1 MSGYINNELKICP
14 LCGNNLENLVV
25 DSENLAFLLEKT
37 QEGKLN
43 DAISLARVV
52 WKNMPQL
59 RYAMDSELIKELSR
73 TTLEDVQD
81 RVNRVLEPMKTFIE
95 AFPKLI
101 DGLPESLRQ
110 DINER
115 LDEHRVALENEFRA
129 LRDLAPKSDE
139 VTKTIQAVLSQ
150 IEDINK
156 KKTEEMEQVLSERF
170 RETLER
176 MGFPEPEQLKLLTQL
191 IPATLPLLEELL
203 RFQKVPSEKGRQ
215 GELEL
220 VEQLREYFPEDECEH
235 VGGPG
240 DTDII
245 AIPRFNGSNLT
256 YRILIESKKNGSGW
270 NRSFIQQTRNHMK
283 LRGERFAILAVDNMP
298 KGANGFLFE
307 QCPEGVVLV
316 TDREYFR
323 VAYGSMRASLIA
335 LQPFCHKEVDFG
347 RLFADQRIS
356 EAVKEAYDYCEFVK
370 RIKEKARRI
379 ETNADGIDQDIDELD
394 KHLRRALN
402 ELQARINN
410 TINQI
415 TPTENNGL
423 SSNHSKTLEV
433 PLSGK

>member
-1 MSGYINNELKICP
+1 MSEYVNNELKTCP
-14 LCGNNLENLVV
+14 LCGNDLENLAV

-101 DGLPESLRQ
+101 EGLPESLRQ

-115 LDEHRVALENEFRA
+115 LDENRVALENEFRA

-170 RETLER
+170 RETLQR
-176 MGFPEPEQLKLLTQL
+176 MSFPEPEQLKLLTQL

-203 RFQKVPSEKGRQ
+203 RFQKVPSEK
-215 GELEL
+215 
-220 VEQLREYFPEDECEH
+220 
-235 VGGPG
+235 
-240 DTDII
+240 
-245 AIPRFNGSNLT
+245 
-256 YRILIESKKNGSGW
+256 
-270 NRSFIQQTRNHMK
+270 
-283 LRGERFAILAVDNMP
+283 
-298 KGANGFLFE
+298 
-307 QCPEGVVLV
+307 
-316 TDREYFR
+316 
-323 VAYGSMRASLIA
+323 
-335 LQPFCHKEVDFG
+335 
-347 RLFADQRIS
+347 
-356 EAVKEAYDYCEFVK
+356 
-370 RIKEKARRI
+370 
-379 ETNADGIDQDIDELD
+379 
-394 KHLRRALN
+394 RAL
-402 ELQARINN
+402 EIRRD
-410 TINQI
+410 
-415 TPTENNGL
+415 
-423 SSNHSKTLEV
+423 
-433 PLSGK
+433 SGHRG

>member
-1 MSGYINNELKICP
+1 MTEYVNNELKICP

-25 DSENLAFLLEKT
+25 GRENLAFLLEKT
-37 QEGKLN
+37 QEGKLD

-73 TTLEDVQD
+73 TTLENVQD

-95 AFPKLI
+95 AFPKLLER
-101 DGLPESLRQ
+101 LPESLRQ

-115 LDEHRVALENEFRA
+115 LDENRVALENEFRA

-215 GELEL
+215 GEVELIQLLE
-220 VEQLREYFPEDECEH
+220 EYYPEDDCQPL
-235 VGGPG
+235 GKSG
-240 DTDII
+240 DTDAL
-245 AIPRFNGSNLT
+245 AIPRFNGTSLGQKV
-256 YRILIESKKNGSGW
+256 LIESKKNSSGW
-270 NRSFIQQTRNHMK
+270 KRSFIEEVRNHMK
-283 LRGERFAILAVDNMP
+283 LRGERFAILAVDVMP
-298 KGANGFLFE
+298 RHSNGFFFE
-307 QCPEGVVLV
+307 QCSEGVILV
-316 TDREYFR
+316 TDRSYFH
-323 VAYGSMRASLIA
+323 VSYGAVRSALIA
-335 LQPFCHKEVDFG
+335 LQPFLHRDIDFR
-347 RLFADQRIS
+347 RLFAEKKIS
-356 EAVKEAYDYCEFVK
+356 EAIDEACRYSEWTK
-370 RIKEKARRI
+370 RMREKAQRI
-379 ETNADGIDQDIDELD
+379 DSNTKGIIEDVNQLD
-394 KHLRRALN
+394 SHLRQTL
-402 ELQARINN
+402 EKLQTRINEAVV
-410 TINQI
+410 QI
-415 TPTENNGL
+415 EAVETKPVIATGVARSGT
-423 SSNHSKTLEV
+423 SS
-433 PLSGK
+433 

>member
-1 MSGYINNELKICP
+1 M
-14 LCGNNLENLVV
+14 CGNDLENLAV
-25 DSENLAFLLEKT
+25 DSENLAFLSEKIH
-37 QEGKLN
+37 EGKLN

-73 TTLEDVQD
+73 TTLEGVQD

-101 DGLPESLRQ
+101 KGLPESLRQ

-115 LDEHRVALENEFRA
+115 LDENRVALENEFRA

-215 GELEL
+215 GEVELIQLLE
-220 VEQLREYFPEDECEH
+220 EYYPEDDCQPL
-235 VGGPG
+235 GGSG
-240 DTDII
+240 DTDAL
-245 AIPRFNGSNLT
+245 AIPRFNGTSLGQ
-256 YRILIESKKNGSGW
+256 RVLIESKKNNSGW
-270 NRSFIQQTRNHMK
+270 KRSFIQQVRNHMQ
-283 LRGERFAILAVDNMP
+283 LRGERFAILAVDVMP
-298 KGANGFLFE
+298 RHSNGFFFE
-307 QCPEGVVLV
+307 QCSEGVILV
-316 TDREYFR
+316 TDRSYFH
-323 VAYGSMRASLIA
+323 VSYGAVRSALIA
-335 LQPFCHKEVDFG
+335 LQPFLHRDIDFR
-347 RLFADQRIS
+347 RLFAEKKIS
-356 EAVKEAYDYCEFVK
+356 EA
-370 RIKEKARRI
+370 
-379 ETNADGIDQDIDELD
+379 IDEACRYSEWTKRMRERAQRIDSNTKGIIEDVNQLD
-394 KHLRRALN
+394 SHLRRSLE
-402 ELQARINN
+402 ELQTRINDAV
-410 TINQI
+410 IQI
-415 TPTENNGL
+415 EATETKPVIATGVARSGT
-423 SSNHSKTLEV
+423 SS
-433 PLSGK
+433 